1 MFTECPAGLYG
12 HDCQESC
19 STHCI
24 ASGTCDRV
32 TGQCDGGCQAGWKES
47 KCDKS
52 RSIPLF
58 VKCKKNNISMRL
70 RQIDTLH
77 IRMYSYL
84 STTSFLQN
92 VMLSASNFL
101 IILKKKEYTLI

>member
-1 MFTECPAGLYG
+1 MCAINFDVFIMFTECPAGLYG

-58 VKCKKNNISMRL
+58 VKCKQIIFLCACVKLILYISECILIFPRL
-70 RQIDTLH
+70 
-77 IRMYSYL
+77 L
-84 STTSFLQN
+84 SCK
-92 VMLSASNFL
+92 M
-101 IILKKKEYTLI
+101 